1 MSGFPQRFGRYE
13 LLERIAVGGMAEIF
27 RARVRGAEGFEK
39 IVVIKRLLPHMAAD
53 PKFNAMFIDE
63 AKMTARLVHP
73 KIAQTYELGR
83 HDEQLYIAMEYVDGI
98 DALALLRECAQRSRR
113 VPPGICV
120 HIVQNVLDA
129 LDFAHHQIDADGR
142 PMGVIHRDISPSNV
156 LMSRRGDIKLID
168 FGIARAV
175 ERAHQTKAGTLKG
188 KYGYMS
194 PEQVLGDGLDARS
207 DLFAVGVVL
216 SELLT
221 GRRLFAARNELD
233 VLLMVRDAR
242 LERLEQFGRHI
253 DAALMQILHKALHKD
268 RGQRYQSA
276 AAMREA
282 LDDWMFTARERVT
295 IRDMAA
301 LVNDFYDAA
310 VVRRRKHVESAAEL
324 VTSVSP
330 AEVQARP
337 TAGDGGG
344 EPPSQADD
352 PGLVDGIPI
361 GRARADS
368 EPPSQAD
375 DPGLVNGIPI
385 GRARADSEPPIMIDG
400 PGSSPGAD
408 SDDLELLVDE
418 VDLADSEL
426 CEIEELELPELDAS
440 AEPPPGD
447 IGRALDLQLAEAA
460 AHAQSPAAWSQLARI
475 TPRPV
480 SAASLRSGDDAP
492 VAGDAVPQAVPVGP
506 QSPERSVRYPSIE
519 DAIAAASQRE
529 PDPSTL
535 DFDDSEVAPGESSR
549 SARTRL
555 PTAEELA
562 HQPAPAPPALAD
574 LDGEPA
580 RAGDLAVE
588 PPIGVLAQLIAER
601 ATGQLVVTVGGIRKD
616 IYLVEGAPEFVSS
629 NLAKELFG
637 EYLVGEGVLS
647 QGELA
652 MALAMMPHYSGKLG
666 DTLVGL
672 GLMKPLE
679 VFRML
684 TRQVRSKL
692 VNVCTWGKGEYRW
705 YPGRENPR
713 EAFPLDLQP
722 YEVLGAGAAAIPEAI
737 VATWA
742 GANAQA
748 RPRSQKADRVR
759 PEDFQL
765 GGDLRRIYDS
775 LDGTKSLAELRSR
788 YTDEAERFRF
798 LRILYLYVNTGLA
811 AL

>member
-1 MSGFPQRFGRYE
+1 MSGFPKRFGRYE

-63 AKMTARLVHP
+63 AKMTSRLVHP

-113 VPPGICV
+113 LAAGICV
-120 HIVQNVLDA
+120 HIVQSVLDA
-129 LDFAHHQIDADGR
+129 LDFAHNQVDADGR

-156 LMSRRGDIKLID
+156 LMSRRGDVKLID

-194 PEQVLGDGLDARS
+194 PEQVLGDSLDARS
-207 DLFAVGVVL
+207 DLFAAGVVL

-221 GRRLFAARNELD
+221 GRRLFAAANELD
-233 VLLMVRDAR
+233 VLLMVRDAK
-242 LERLEQFGRHI
+242 LERLEHFGGHV
-253 DAALMQILHKALHKD
+253 DPALMTILHNALHKN
-268 RGQRYQSA
+268 REQRYQSA

-282 LDDWMFTARERVT
+282 LDEWMFNTRERVT

-310 VVRRRKHVESAAEL
+310 VARRRKHVESVAEL

-330 AEVQARP
+330 VDEEVVP
-337 TAGDGGG
+337 AGDGSG
-344 EPPSQADD
+344 ELPIEPDEPS
-352 PGLVDGIPI
+352 LVDGIPI

-368 EPPSQAD
+368 GPMVS
-375 DPGLVNGIPI
+375 
-385 GRARADSEPPIMIDG
+385 IDG
-400 PGSSPGAD
+400 SEATPGAD
-408 SDDLELLVDE
+408 SAELEVMDG
-418 VDLADSEL
+418 DQEL
-426 CEIEELELPELDAS
+426 CEIEELELPELDAG
-440 AEPPPGD
+440 AEPGPGD

-460 AHAQSPAAWSQLARI
+460 AHAQSTAAWSQPGRI
-475 TPRPV
+475 EGGPALGP
-480 SAASLRSGDDAP
+480 AAGGD
-492 VAGDAVPQAVPVGP
+492 GDAVPQAVPVGP
-506 QSPERSVRYPSIE
+506 LSPERSVRYPSIE

-535 DFDDSEVAPGESSR
+535 DFDDSEVAPSESSGR
-549 SARTRL
+549 VSNRRL

-562 HQPAPAPPALAD
+562 QQPAPAPPALGD

-580 RAGDLAVE
+580 RAGDLSTE
-588 PPIGVLAQLIAER
+588 PPIRVFARLIAER

-616 IYLVEGAPEFVSS
+616 IYLVEGAPEYVSS

-637 EYLVGEGVLS
+637 EYLVAEGVLS

-652 MALAMMPHYSGKLG
+652 MALAMMPHYGGKLG
-666 DTLVGL
+666 DTVVGL

-692 VNVCTWGKGEYRW
+692 VDVCTWAKGEYRW

-722 YEVLGAGAAAIPEAI
+722 YEVLGAGAAAIPESI
-737 VATWA
+737 VGAWA
-742 GANAQA
+742 GANAEAQ
-748 RPRSQKADRVR
+748 PRSQKADRVR

-765 GGDLRRIYDS
+765 GGNLRRIYDS
-775 LDGTKSLAELRSR
+775 LDGNKSVAELRAR
-788 YTDEAERFRF
+788 YTDEAGRYRF
-798 LRILYLYVNTGLA
+798 LRILYLFVNTGLA
-811 AL
+811 KL